1 VSQAF
6 SYTARRANGAF
17 VAGILEARSREDAFD
32 ALRMRSFSV
41 TTLEPKE
48 SMSGALLSLVG
59 GVHSCETHRI
69 AFFRML
75 EVLVRSGVSMR
86 RALRIVTRE
95 CKHAGF
101 RELLTGLAVDIES
114 GSSLSSA
121 MRRCPLAFSP
131 AACAIVRAGE
141 TSGTLDNALAR
152 VAAMLE
158 RGEILRKRT
167 RASLAYPFV
176 VVVVAAVLVAF
187 LVAGVVPTITTL
199 LGGAVSLPLE
209 TRLLMVVGRALASP
223 RAWFVSGCA
232 ILVCAAALRKLWG
245 IRAARAVMEQGILR
259 LPVVGLV
266 LRKSDTANCARTLG
280 ALLQSGVPATE
291 AMVLTTAVA
300 RWQLHR
306 QSLEGVANAVA
317 LGQTL
322 AAGFAAGP
330 WHSPLFISL
339 VSAGEESATVGD
351 MLLRVA
357 DYDDQE
363 VDAAVTGL
371 SALLEPILI
380 IVLGGVVAT
389 IASAVLIPLYSIVG
403 SIK

>member
-1 VSQAF
+1 MSQAF
-6 SYTARRANGAF
+6 TYTARRDNGAF

-32 ALRMRSFSV
+32 ALRMRAFSV

-48 SMSGALLSLVG
+48 SMSGALLGLVA
-59 GVHSCETHRI
+59 GVRSCETQRI

-75 EVLVRSGVSMR
+75 EVLVRSGVAMR

-95 CKHAGF
+95 CHHAGF
-101 RELLTGLAVDIES
+101 RELITGLAVDIES

-121 MRRCPLAFSP
+121 MRRCPHAFSA
-131 AACAIVRAGE
+131 AACAIVHAGE
-141 TSGTLDNALAR
+141 TSGTLDDALAR
-152 VAAMLE
+152 VAAMME
-158 RGEILRKRT
+158 RGETLSRRT
-167 RASLAYPFV
+167 RATLAYPVAV
-176 VVVVAAVLVAF
+176 VSVAAVLVVF
-187 LVAGVVPTITTL
+187 LVAGVVPTIASL
-199 LGGAVSLPLE
+199 LGGAASLPLE
-209 TRLLMVVGRALASP
+209 TRLLIVVGHALTSP
-223 RAWFVSGCA
+223 LAWIVSGGA
-232 ILVCAAALRKLWG
+232 FLVFAAALRKLWG
-245 IRAARAVMEQGILR
+245 MRTSRGVMERGIFH
-259 LPVVGLV
+259 LPIVGAALQ
-266 LRKSDTANCARTLG
+266 KSDTANCARTLG

-291 AMVLTTAVA
+291 AMDLTTAVA

-330 WHSPLFISL
+330 WHSPLFVSL

-371 SALLEPILI
+371 SALLEPMLI
-380 IVLGGVVAT
+380 IVLGGVVAV